1 MTYREFLDKADKEL
15 KNAGITDHLS
25 CARIMICEASGLGMA
40 AVILH
45 EHEEVPEAYAERL
58 EGFLSRRIK
67 REPLEYIIG
76 HTSFMGL
83 DILCSKE
90 CLIPRFDTEI
100 LAELAIG
107 QAKKAVVNCA
117 AEGREP
123 KILDMCT
130 GTGCI
135 GISVASLSG
144 IGSVLLSDISPD
156 ALKLA
161 EKNAE
166 KCGVKAY
173 TVLSDLFDSIEGKFD
188 IITDNPPYIA
198 SREIETLEPEVSFFE
213 PRIALDGGDDG
224 LSFYRRMITC
234 APQHLAKG
242 AFLALETGEDQT
254 EEVAGM
260 MKATGIT
267 DITIHRDLA
276 GLPRVVCG
284 FYER

>member
-1 MTYREFLDKADKEL
+1 VTYREFLDKADTEL

-45 EHEEVPEAYAERL
+45 EHEEVPEAYAERF
-58 EGFLSRRIK
+58 EGFLSRRIN

-107 QAKKAVVNCA
+107 QAERVKERCA
-117 AEGREP
+117 REGREP
-123 KILDMCT
+123 RILDMCT

-144 IGSVLLSDISPD
+144 IGTVTLSDISAD
-156 ALKLA
+156 AIALA
-161 EKNAE
+161 GKNAE
-166 KCGVKAY
+166 NCGVKAY
-173 TVLSDLFDSIEGKFD
+173 PVLSDLFDSIEGKFD
-188 IITDNPPYIA
+188 IITANPPYIA
-198 SREIETLEPEVSFFE
+198 TKEIETLEPEVSAFE
-213 PRIALDGGDDG
+213 PRIALDGGEDG

-254 EEVAGM
+254 EEVADM
-260 MKATGIT
+260 MKASGIK
-267 DITIHRDLA
+267 DIAIHKDLA

-284 FYER
+284 FFE